1 MTDHIE
7 PFHQP
12 HMDYRYGIIC
22 IRELLQAMHDIC
34 KDYEFYF
41 NNKEE
46 LHQFENYLYLMEDL
60 FQKRMN
66 EIYERFSYKP
76 SAGYSGQF
84 EDQEDP
90 QE

>member
-22 IRELLQAMHDIC
+22 IRELQKALHDIC
-34 KDYEFYF
+34 IDDEFYQ
-41 NNKEE
+41 NNKDK
-46 LHQFENYLYLMEDL
+46 LLQFECDLYLMEDL
-60 FQKRMN
+60 FKKRMD

-76 SAGYSGQF
+76 SAGYSEQF
-84 EDQEDP
+84 KDQEDP